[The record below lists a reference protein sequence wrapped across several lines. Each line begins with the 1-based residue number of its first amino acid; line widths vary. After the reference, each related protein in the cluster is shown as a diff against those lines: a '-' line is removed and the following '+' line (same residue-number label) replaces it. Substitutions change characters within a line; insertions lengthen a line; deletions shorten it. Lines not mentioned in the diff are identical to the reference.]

1 MQTLQS
7 NEQKSTYFNSYSL
20 PSSTTDTTSSEGYL
34 PGTMNN
40 QNKRK
45 VAYCIPNKILGV
57 YTKVPSLR
65 RWMTSILISEFK
77 DNVKISWV
85 SGTWVRGT
93 YLPNLEK
100 FSRFFSPKGDSNWS
114 VNKLIHFTDQFCQ
127 WAYNYLFC
135 VK

>member
-1 MQTLQS
+1 MNKKVPILIATPYLLRQRTQHPLKVTCLVQWITKIKEKLHVAYPTKYS
-7 NEQKSTYFNSYSL
+7 AFIQKYL
-20 PSSTTDTTSSEGYL
+20 VSEGEWRQFWS
-34 PGTMNN
+34 
-40 QNKRK
+40 QNS
-45 VAYCIPNKILGV
+45 KITWRSLELV
-57 YTKVPSLR
+57 VP
-65 RWMTSILISEFK
+65 
-77 DNVKISWV
+77 
-85 SGTWVRGT
+85 TWVRVT